1 MMYNNQSSNHSVH
14 SVQSSNRRK
23 RPRKAK
29 YVKKRPPAPNPAV
42 PVVRDKK
49 RTVSTH
55 YNTNKRSRIDELTRH
70 QLIEKCT
77 PPNLHHLLFSD
88 DSPLNLKSVKNDVTA
103 RSIDGVVYMPDTFS
117 LCDNINIS
125 IQTLRQ
131 VISVLFVEQNHIQA
145 LFDYSNCHHIG
156 IESQA
161 LMDVILSEFR
171 KFVRKCNIHNRH
183 PAASTFPK
191 GFGGQNILDEDIQK
205 LMFSVGSPANLR
217 IKNKEFEDVLK
228 LPMRSHCALTM
239 NDWENMVIQKE
250 IDTTEIVDY
259 VIACL
264 AIMKKK
270 PTPDSL
276 QDLSTVVG
284 EILINAEEHSTFRHR
299 FSMAYFQD
307 RKENGKHYGLLR
319 FVILNLGATIYD
331 NFSKNDQCPVAIIE
345 KMRALSRQYTKF
357 KLFKEKEFDEET
369 LWTLYAL
376 QQGVTSVPGKRRGSG
391 TIQFIRSFFNI
402 KGSLEVDNI
411 SKMVIMS
418 GNTEIIFDGKYGITE
433 RKDGK
438 DKYNMMTFNKSGKI
452 EDAPDPNYVRKS
464 KHYFPGT
471 IITASI
477 LLNEDDVNELI
488 A

>member
-1 MMYNNQSSNHSVH
+1 MARKKDILIHLAQSEI
-14 SVQSSNRRK
+14 RRK

-29 YVKKRPPAPNPAV
+29 FVKKHHSTPNLAV
-42 PVVRDKK
+42 PVVRDKRRK
-49 RTVSTH
+49 VSIH
-55 YNTNKRSRIDELTRH
+55 YNSNKRPKFEEFTRY
-70 QLIEKCT
+70 QLIDKFT

-103 RSIDGVVYMPDTFS
+103 RSIEGVVYMPDTFS
-117 LCDNINIS
+117 LCENVDAS
-125 IQTLRQ
+125 IQTLRRI
-131 VISVLFVEQNHIQA
+131 ISVLFVEQNHLQA
-145 LFDYSNCHHIG
+145 LFDYSNCHNIG
-156 IESQA
+156 IEAQA

-171 KFVRKCNIHNRH
+171 KFGQKCFILKRH
-183 PAASTFPK
+183 PAASTFPN
-191 GFGGQNILDEDIQK
+191 GFGGQNILDEDVQK

-217 IKNKEFEDVLK
+217 IKNKDFEDVLK
-228 LPMRSHCALTM
+228 LPMRSHCTLTK
-239 NDWENMVIQKE
+239 NDWKRIVTQKE

-264 AIMKKK
+264 SKMKKK
-270 PTPDSL
+270 LTPESL
-276 QDLSTVVG
+276 QNLSTVVG
-284 EILINAEEHSTFRHR
+284 EILINAEEHSTFKHR

-307 RKENGKHYGLLR
+307 RKNDGKHYGLLR

-331 NFSKNDQCPVAIIE
+331 NFNKNDKCPMTIIAR
-345 KMRALSRQYTKF
+345 MRALSQQYTKF

-402 KGSLEVDNI
+402 KGSSDVDNI
-411 SKMVIMS
+411 SKMVILS

-452 EDAPDPNYVRKS
+452 EDAPDSNYVRKS